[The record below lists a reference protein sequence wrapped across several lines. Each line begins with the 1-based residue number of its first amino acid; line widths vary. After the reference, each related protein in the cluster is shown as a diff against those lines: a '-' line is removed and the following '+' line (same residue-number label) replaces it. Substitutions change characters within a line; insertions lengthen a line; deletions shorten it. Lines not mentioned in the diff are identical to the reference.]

1 MLLDGIFA
9 AITTPFYTDESL
21 YLRKLE
27 SNVEHYS
34 RSPLAGILV
43 LGSTGESAHLNDA
56 ESAEALIAAASAAA
70 PNKVLI
76 AGVTRD
82 SVHATLELAE
92 VAARAN
98 YDAIMVRMPSYYH
111 RALGKLQILNYY
123 RTIADRC
130 ALPVVLYNIPQCVH
144 FDLPVDVVA
153 ELAHHPNIIG
163 IKDSAGDIARL
174 RETIALTA
182 NAPRRNV
189 TVTPIFEAVTARMVT
204 AASAHKPAQSLVS
217 IEGGASPNSH
227 AANFDSSPAGN
238 STPEEASTATGLK
251 TRTKE
256 VGFQVM
262 TGAAAILLDS
272 LESGAC
278 GAIMAIS
285 DFMPQL
291 ATDIYN
297 AWKGNDP
304 TLARVKQDIAT
315 PISKRVVHQLGIP
328 GIKYACDFNGYFGGN
343 PRSPMLPL
351 TSEQKAEVELLL
363 QNVRN

>member
-82 SVHATLELAE
+82 SVRATLELAD

-111 RALGKLQILNYY
+111 RALGKLHILNYY
-123 RTIADRC
+123 RTIADRA
-130 ALPVVLYNIPQCVH
+130 ALPVVLYNIPQSVH

-163 IKDSAGDIARL
+163 IKDSAGDLERL
-174 RETIALTA
+174 RETIKLTA

-189 TVTPIFEAVTARMVT
+189 TVTPIFEAVTARMIS
-204 AASAHKPAQSLVS
+204 AAANHKPAPPLIS
-217 IEGGASPNSH
+217 I
-227 AANFDSSPAGN
+227 D
-238 STPEEASTATGLK
+238 
-251 TRTKE
+251 
-256 VGFQVM
+256 
-262 TGAAAILLDS
+262 
-272 LESGAC
+272 
-278 GAIMAIS
+278 
-285 DFMPQL
+285 
-291 ATDIYN
+291 
-297 AWKGNDP
+297 
-304 TLARVKQDIAT
+304 
-315 PISKRVVHQLGIP
+315 
-328 GIKYACDFNGYFGGN
+328 
-343 PRSPMLPL
+343 
-351 TSEQKAEVELLL
+351 
-363 QNVRN
+363 